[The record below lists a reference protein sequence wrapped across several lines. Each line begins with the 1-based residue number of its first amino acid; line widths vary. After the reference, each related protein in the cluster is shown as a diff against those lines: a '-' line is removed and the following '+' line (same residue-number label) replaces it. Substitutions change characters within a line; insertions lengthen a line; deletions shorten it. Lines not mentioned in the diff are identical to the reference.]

1 MSYSKIVLGLGSNHS
16 LGDLSSPEILKR
28 ACVLLEEKIVHIKK
42 SSLYRTTAMY
52 YEDQEDFYNMVAL
65 GFVSDDLEPE
75 DCLRFINKIEE
86 KYGRNRDKEIRF
98 GPRSLDIDIEEFGD
112 VVINTEKLQIPHIR
126 IKERPFVLIPLLEIF
141 PEYADEIKKNEYLES
156 LLELENKGETED
168 VKLFMSKEDFSK
180 LL

>member
-1 MSYSKIVLGLGSNHS
+1 MAACKELQAILINPVF
-16 LGDLSSPEILKR
+16 SSVYKT
-28 ACVLLEEKIVHIKK
+28 K
-42 SSLYRTTAMY
+42 AMY
-52 YEDQEDFYNMVAL
+52 VEDQEDFYNMVAL
-65 GFVSDDLEPE
+65 GFVSEDLEPE
-75 DCLRFINKIEE
+75 DCLRVINKIEE

>member
-1 MSYSKIVLGLGSNHS
+1 MKLVIFGLGSNKQFLNNS
-16 LGDLSSPEILKR
+16 PLENLVAACKELQAILINPVFSSVYKT
-28 ACVLLEEKIVHIKK
+28 K
-42 SSLYRTTAMY
+42 AMY
-52 YEDQEDFYNMVAL
+52 VENQEDFYNMVAL

-168 VKLFMSKEDFSK
+168 VKLFISKEDFSK